1 MSFTKAT
8 LTTAIQDYTDNSE
21 TVFVNNI
28 PNFIKAA
35 EEKIFKSVDLDY
47 FRKNVTSNMT
57 LNDPFLSTPTD
68 YLSSFSLQIT
78 TTGSE
83 SFLLQKDVNFIRE
96 YTPASTTTGLPKYYA
111 LFDNRTVDNLQVS
124 NFILAPTPDINYTVE
139 LHYYYRPTSITAGS
153 TDNAVTWISTNAP
166 FALLYGS
173 LVEAYSFMKGEPDV
187 VQNYNN
193 LYLQYMERLKDLG
206 EARENTDG
214 YRVGLPSRPRT

>member
-21 TVFVNNI
+21 TTFVNNI
-28 PNFIKAA
+28 PNFVKAA
-35 EEKIFKSVDLDY
+35 EEKILKSVDFDY
-47 FRKNVTSNMT
+47 FRKNVTST
-57 LNDPFLSTPTD
+57 LTSSDQFLTVPSD
-68 YLSSFSLQIT
+68 YLASFSLQIT
-78 TTGSE
+78 TSGSE
-83 SFLLQKDVNFIRE
+83 SFLLQKDVNFLRE

-111 LFDNRTVDNLQVS
+111 RFDEN
-124 NFILAPTPDINYTVE
+124 NFILAPTPNSAYTIE
-139 LHYYYRPTSITAGS
+139 LHYFYRPTSLTAGADDG
-153 TDNAVTWISTNAP
+153 TTWLSTNAP

-187 VQNYNN
+187 LQNYNG
-193 LYLQYMERLKDLG
+193 LYTQYLERLKDLG